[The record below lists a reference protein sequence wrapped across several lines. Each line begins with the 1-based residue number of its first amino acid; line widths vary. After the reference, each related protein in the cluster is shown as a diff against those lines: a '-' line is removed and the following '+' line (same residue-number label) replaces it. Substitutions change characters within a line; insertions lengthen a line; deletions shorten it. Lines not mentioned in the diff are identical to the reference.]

1 MCVCLFVKVLLPE
14 LKVAAARVE
23 GDELSVRRAAVI
35 NISSTLGSVHNN
47 TQGGLYPY
55 RASKVGW
62 LETLYCVIYTINA
75 SKKSL
80 NYNITILLV
89 LLMHQGND

>member
-1 MCVCLFVKVLLPE
+1 MCVCLFVKTLLPE
-14 LKVAAARVE
+14 LKIAA
-23 GDELSVRRAAVI
+23 
-35 NISSTLGSVHNN
+35 SSTLDSVHNN

-75 SKKSL
+75 SKKSF
-80 NYNITILLV
+80 NYYITISSEILLLI
-89 LLMHQGND
+89 LLMHSRKS